1 MIGWSVF
8 HQEFTIEDHYYFS
21 ILKRAIKYKLV
32 NSLKEARECKV
43 IVFNYPE
50 KPFTEEEIE
59 EIISL
64 VEEGRRV
71 IALGYYMNEDNVAS
85 LLNELS
91 KPFGLK
97 MLPSSVMDNENSLN
111 GDPYLVVT
119 GNVTNFNNGVEK
131 VLMPCVAPIEIT
143 GGKAEPFIISES
155 SSSPP
160 SQILGARAIYG
171 KGEFILLGTC
181 VFWDN
186 FSINHFDNLRFSLNL
201 LNYP

>member
-21 ILKRAIKYKLV
+21 ILKKAIKYKLI
-32 NSLKEARECKV
+32 NSLEEAEDCKV

-50 KPFTEEEIE
+50 KPFSKKEIE
-59 EIISL
+59 KIVSL

-71 IALGYYMNEDNVAS
+71 IALGYYMNEDDVAS
-85 LLNELS
+85 ILNELS
-91 KPFGLK
+91 SPFNLR
-97 MLPSSVMDNENSLN
+97 MLPSAVIDEKSSINE
-111 GDPYLVVT
+111 DPLLLVTSKVKI
-119 GNVTNFNNGVEK
+119 FSEGVKK
-131 VLMPCVAPIEIT
+131 VLLPCVAPIEIK
-143 GGKAEPFIISES
+143 GGKAEPILLSED

-160 SQILGARAIYG
+160 SQILGARVLYG

-201 LNYP
+201 LSFP